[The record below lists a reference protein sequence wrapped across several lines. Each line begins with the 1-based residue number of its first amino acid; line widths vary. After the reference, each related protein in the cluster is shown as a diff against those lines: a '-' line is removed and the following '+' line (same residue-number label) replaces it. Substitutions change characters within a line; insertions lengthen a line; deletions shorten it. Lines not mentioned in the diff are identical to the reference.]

1 MGYSIKENQKYKVHG
16 AKEETFVWKDGEKY
30 HLLVGS
36 KETVYNR
43 SKEIVEIELYGI
55 DFKLSIEYIYL
66 IAAHRLMFVSGYE
79 GCISELVFYPFDPV
93 TSRGKVLHT
102 IYFRQPIVCKYD
114 SEYRVIPYA
123 PTYAINKEGRILDL
137 LTKKYFTPTVNSWIE
152 SDRYLVVSLRCQGG
166 RAPFPLHRLVAGTWV
181 NNPEPYRKFIVDHI
195 NGNKRDNRAENL
207 RWVTLQE
214 NNYNTSDQNLKSD
227 TLACIVKNLS
237 TNEYNEFA
245 STRQAA
251 AFMGSSRFT
260 LKSNRQMNGYNVQI
274 LETPR
279 GVFQV
284 KSRNDASPWITYE
297 DWRFIGYSYVQLAL
311 VIKDGNKIVRKFTST
326 EEARKDLGLTTLEP
340 DMNKLIPLF
349 KEQYPNNQIEIVTE
363 VVNKQPSGYIAK
375 NDQTGE
381 VIYNESIKKL
391 SALVLV
397 PQSSASKSVEYQGAY
412 EYKGWRF
419 KADDGQEFKPLAKIA
434 NKPITFKVL
443 DIRTNQTH
451 IFPSLRSTANFLNID
466 KKTVLKYMENDRL
479 IAHAYKV
486 TKEE

>member
-36 KETVYNR
+36 KETVYDQ
-43 SKEIVEIELYGI
+43 SKEIVEIKLYNT

-66 IAAHRLMFVSGYE
+66 IAAHRLMFIEGYE
-79 GCISELVFYPFDPV
+79 GCISDIVFYPFDPV
-93 TSRGKVLHT
+93 TSRGKILYAL
-102 IYFRQPIVCKYD
+102 YFRHPITYKGD
-114 SEYRVIPYA
+114 NEYRVIPYA

-137 LTKKYFTPTVNSWIE
+137 LTKKYFTPSANSWT
-152 SDRYLVVSLRCQGG
+152 DNRYLTVSLRCQGG
-166 RAPFPLHRLVAGTWV
+166 RAPLAIHRLVASAWV
-181 NNPEPYRKFIVDHI
+181 ENPEPYRKFIVDHI
-195 NGNKRDNRAENL
+195 NGNKTDNRAENL

-214 NNYNTSDQNLKSD
+214 NNYNTGDQNLKTD
-227 TLACIVKNLS
+227 NVVCVVKNLV
-237 TNEYNEFA
+237 TNEYNEFP
-245 STRQAA
+245 STTQAA

-284 KSRNDASPWITYE
+284 KSRNDASPWINYE
-297 DWRFIGYSYVQLAL
+297 DWRFVGYSYVQLAL
-311 VIKDGNKIVRKFTST
+311 VIKDKSKIIRKFTST
-326 EEARKDLGLTTLEP
+326 EEARKDLGLKALEP

-349 KEQYPNNQIEIVTE
+349 KEKYPNNQIEVVTE
-363 VVNKQPSGYIAK
+363 VVNRQPSGYIAK
-375 NDQTGE
+375 NDVTEE

-451 IFPSLRSTANFLNID
+451 IFPSLRSTANFLNVD